1 MSPSAL
7 IAGSLILLCLS
18 VIACPR
24 SRHPSDLRGG
34 ILILWWI
41 NRIYTAI
48 WHRVDVENEPPFP
61 ETGPAILISNHTCGI
76 DHLLLQS
83 GSKRILSFLIA
94 REYYDH
100 WLYSPFCK
108 AIGCVPAKRDGRDQ
122 TALRAS
128 LRALKEGKILAVFPE
143 GRINPH
149 SGRDF
154 LDAKTGTA
162 FLALHAKVPVVP
174 AYICGTPATSNIG
187 AALYTPSH
195 VQIVFGPPIDLSDLA
210 NAENHDQERAN
221 LVIATDRLMD
231 GIRSLRDRSQ
241 LNSVNHHS

>member
-7 IAGSLILLCLS
+7 IAGSLILLGLS
-18 VIACPR
+18 VIPR
-24 SRHPSDLRGG
+24 PKPRHPSELRGW
-34 ILILWWI
+34 ILLLWWL
-41 NRIYTAI
+41 NRLYTGL
-48 WHRVDVENEPPFP
+48 WHHVEVENEPPFP

-94 REYYDH
+94 QEYYDH
-100 WLYSPFCK
+100 WIYSPFCK
-108 AIGCVPAKRDGRDQ
+108 AIGCVPLKRDGRDQ
-122 TALRAS
+122 AALRAS

-143 GRINPH
+143 GRINPQ

-162 FLALHAKVPVVP
+162 FLALRAKVPVVP
-174 AYICGTPATSNIG
+174 AYICGTPATNEIG

-195 VQIVFGPPIDLSDLA
+195 VHVVFGPSIDLSDLA
-210 NAENHDQERAN
+210 TPGSHDQERAN
-221 LVIATDRLMD
+221 LVIATERLMD
-231 GIRSLRDRSQ
+231 GIRSLRDRS
-241 LNSVNHHS
+241 LSNESHT